1 MTKIGEED
9 INNDEA
15 FKDLHKSSEISLMS
29 GKLGKTR
36 MGLIKKLGTIKSF
49 DYRFKI
55 VIIGTSGTG
64 KTSLLLRF
72 SENKYNDDH
81 LVTIGV
87 DFKTKSL

>member
-1 MTKIGEED
+1 M
-9 INNDEA
+9 
-15 FKDLHKSSEISLMS
+15 
-29 GKLGKTR
+29 GKKR
-36 MGLIKKLGTIKSF
+36 MALIKKISSPKEF
-49 DYRFKI
+49 DHRFKI

-87 DFKTKSL
+87 DFKTKALQIGSKIINL